1 MSRQGP
7 PPYSGIN
14 EQRNTQDPRMTTAKV
29 LKSLLIS
36 ALLASVTAHAAEQQ
50 TIVIAMEEGKQ
61 IASFNVG
68 DSSCVLKNDKI
79 RCVPVHIK

>member
-1 MSRQGP
+1 
-7 PPYSGIN
+7 
-14 EQRNTQDPRMTTAKV
+14 MTTANL

-50 TIVIAMEEGKQ
+50 PIVIAMEEGKQ

-68 DSSCVLKNDKI
+68 DSRCVLRNDKI
-79 RCVPVHIK
+79 RCAPVNIK